1 MMSSGQDCCRICQC
15 EVCEIEEDSPLIAP
29 CLCDGSMKFV
39 HQECL
44 QKWIKSSDKECCELC
59 KYEYKMTSKVKPFR
73 KVSTERE
80 RERERERE
88 GEGERER
95 CKYE

>member
-1 MMSSGQDCCRICQC
+1 MD
-15 EVCEIEEDSPLIAP
+15 EDSPLIAP

-59 KYEYKMTSKVKPFR
+59 KYQYKMTSKVKPFR
-73 KVSTERE
+73 KVNVLSVNGIFCVLFGLFIIAVVVEHV
-80 RERERERE
+80 
-88 GEGERER
+88 
-95 CKYE
+95 